1 MDCSAV
7 NSVDDLNFLLL
18 RADLKWLEPCCNIE
32 EHLEKGFLV
41 GHCLKLI
48 LDEVCQ
54 RSNDTFNLIKCSKIL
69 CRFSAILCEFSISLP
84 SHHFHQLVD
93 FCFYILDFP
102 FCDAIN
108 FQAISILQNL
118 LEIHRNF
125 CCCKGF
131 LFQNFFSIFLYF
143 KDVFNLTDQILC
155 SKRIFIPFCDFL
167 LNFGQRIVG
176 ESDNSKN
183 YSFTKQRAMLLNC
196 LLKLHPDLRQQIFS
210 DNFLIKIYKQM
221 RNEPPTVQICNLIVD
236 DICASLIT
244 SNKSE
249 EKERLKTRLDLHL
262 NWIKILFINEDIHS
276 MENKLLPKLL
286 RSPETRKW
294 FFDEFSMFIDFSRSS
309 AHSKRALC
317 VLLRLAI
324 VHLYEIQN
332 GQTMDWKELL
342 LRHVGEEQAD
352 KEMFDALMDKD
363 FEKFLVS
370 GAMDLKTP
378 AKRQAIFCQLGK
390 LISRIREHS
399 KSLLKLLQNNSEAD
413 IQLKIYKEFL
423 FWLCKLAFEFISNP
437 DWHKKLMESL
447 TLDSNIEI
455 NVKNVGDE
463 LSEFSLTNDENSEV
477 NEIDDDCD
485 EEENDEENSTPF
497 ATRISAL
504 TLISL
509 IFNPSISLESDPFST
524 FLDLKHWIGKEEK
537 QKLFYS
543 LDDQFEACQKIAL
556 NLLNHFETIGWFKQ
570 NFYSQISDE
579 EWLFLSVRPNMPR
592 HQQAIKYRLQ
602 FILPRMEFK
611 SQINFIETLL
621 TLSENSCSNVT
632 KANKGKENY
641 FLEAFLDP
649 PQLHALINALHV
661 SLPFVKFEILDN
673 DLLLI
678 KRIYSL
684 CLDVDKIISPV
695 VYSLSPEG
703 FMPSINDASLC
714 VKGVKLF
721 YYLQLGGYYNIYAQ
735 QLSRTC
741 FRAHKS
747 ISGIISYIFI
757 QYLTSPI
764 FSSRFSK
771 NDFNLFLSQIAF
783 YFWQKLTEC
792 RHRGAFEAAYNEF
805 TTVVCPRLWAL
816 CDEKYQIES
825 YDKTTFFP
833 YSPRQWLKQ
842 ILDALTGKDASQKLC
857 VTRRSAGLPHLIAS
871 LLENAPINEL
881 NDEHGLFHQ
890 TMRQLLACSERQNSE
905 LEIHCINV
913 LRLLFMH
920 SKFAELVLPHIECA
934 FRLTINGSS
943 SEIWQVRNAHTQLFA
958 ALIKRIFGTP
968 SVERRTLHI
977 ETRCKQTSNEFFKR

>member
-7 NSVDDLNFLLL
+7 NSVNDLNFLSL

-48 LDEVCQ
+48 LNEVCQ

-125 CCCKGF
+125 CCCK
-131 LFQNFFSIFLYF
+131 
-143 KDVFNLTDQILC
+143 DVVNPTKQILC
-155 SKRIFIPFCDFL
+155 SKRISIPFCDFL
-167 LNFGQRIVG
+167 LNFGHRVVG

-210 DNFLIKIYKQM
+210 DDFLIKIYKQM
-221 RNEPPTVQICNLIVD
+221 RNEPPTVQPR
-236 DICASLIT
+236 S
-244 SNKSE
+244 
-249 EKERLKTRLDLHL
+249 RQ
-262 NWIKILFINEDIHS
+262 S

-286 RSPETRKW
+286 RSPETRNW

-332 GQTMDWKELL
+332 GQTIDWKELSV
-342 LRHVGEEQAD
+342 RHVGEEQAD

-399 KSLLKLLQNNSEAD
+399 KSLLKLLQNNSEAN

-423 FWLCKLAFEFISNP
+423 FWLCKLAFEFISDP
-437 DWHKKLMESL
+437 DWHKKLVESL

-455 NVKNVGDE
+455 NVGDE
-463 LSEFSLTNDENSEV
+463 LSEFSLTNGIKDENTEE
-477 NEIDDDCD
+477 NEIDDDYEG

-509 IFNPSISLESDPFST
+509 IFNPSISFESDPFST
-524 FLDLKHWIGKEEK
+524 FLDLKHWIGKEEQ

-556 NLLNHFETIGWFKQ
+556 NLLNHFETIGWLQQ

-602 FILPRMEFK
+602 FILPRMELK

-632 KANKGKENY
+632 QTSKGKENY
-641 FLEAFLDP
+641 FLEGFLDP

-661 SLPFVKFEILDN
+661 SLPFVKFGILDN

-703 FMPSINDASLC
+703 FMPSMDDASLC
-714 VKGVKLF
+714 VKD
-721 YYLQLGGYYNIYAQ
+721 YNIYAQ

-771 NDFNLFLSQIAF
+771 NDFNFFLSQIAF

-792 RHRGAFEAAYNEF
+792 RHRGAFEAASNEF

-816 CDEKYQIES
+816 CDEESQIEG
-825 YDKTTFFP
+825 YDKTTLFP

-842 ILDALTGKDASQKLC
+842 ILDALTGKDDSQKLC

-871 LLENAPINEL
+871 LLENAPINDL

>member
-7 NSVDDLNFLLL
+7 NSVYDLNFLSL

-32 EHLEKGFLV
+32 EHREKGFLV

-48 LDEVCQ
+48 LNEVCQ

-84 SHHFHQLVD
+84 SHYFHQLVD

-125 CCCKGF
+125 CCCK
-131 LFQNFFSIFLYF
+131 
-143 KDVFNLTDQILC
+143 DVVNPTKQILC
-155 SKRIFIPFCDFL
+155 SKRISIPFCDFL
-167 LNFGQRIVG
+167 LNFGQRVVG
-176 ESDNSKN
+176 ESDDSKN

-210 DNFLIKIYKQM
+210 DDFVIKIYKQI

-262 NWIKILFINEDIHS
+262 NWIKILFINEDIHPRSRQS

-286 RSPETRKW
+286 RSPETRNW

-324 VHLYEIQN
+324 VHLYEIHN
-332 GQTMDWKELL
+332 GQTMDWKDLL

-363 FEKFLVS
+363 FETRLAAWSLLCSHPKGSQPVSQTEIELAKKFLVS

-399 KSLLKLLQNNSEAD
+399 KSLLKLLQNNSED
-413 IQLKIYKEFL
+413 NIQLKIYKKFL

-447 TLDSNIEI
+447 TFDSNIEI
-455 NVKNVGDE
+455 NIKNVGDE
-463 LSEFSLTNDENSEV
+463 LSEFCLTNGIKDENTEE
-477 NEIDDDCD
+477 NEIDADY

-497 ATRISAL
+497 STRISAL

-509 IFNPSISLESDPFST
+509 IFNPSIPLESDPFST

-537 QKLFYS
+537 QKLFFS

-556 NLLNHFETIGWFKQ
+556 NLLNNFETIGWLQQ

-602 FILPRMEFK
+602 FILPRMELK

-632 KANKGKENY
+632 KASKGKENY
-641 FLEAFLDP
+641 FLEGFLDS

-661 SLPFVKFEILDN
+661 SLPFVKFELLDN
-673 DLLLI
+673 DLLFI

-703 FMPSINDASLC
+703 FMPSMDVASLC
-714 VKGVKLF
+714 VKD
-721 YYLQLGGYYNIYAQ
+721 YNIYAQ

-764 FSSRFSK
+764 FSPRFSK
-771 NDFNLFLSQIAF
+771 NDFTLFLSQIAF

-792 RHRGAFEAAYNEF
+792 RHRGAFEAASNEF

-816 CDEKYQIES
+816 CAEEFQIES
-825 YDKTTFFP
+825 YDKITLFP
-833 YSPRQWLKQ
+833 YNPRQWLKQ
-842 ILDALTGKDASQKLC
+842 ILDALNGNDDSQKLC

-881 NDEHGLFHQ
+881 NDEQSLFHQ
-890 TMRQLLACSERQNSE
+890 T
-905 LEIHCINV
+905 
-913 LRLLFMH
+913 
-920 SKFAELVLPHIECA
+920 
-934 FRLTINGSS
+934 
-943 SEIWQVRNAHTQLFA
+943 
-958 ALIKRIFGTP
+958 
-968 SVERRTLHI
+968 
-977 ETRCKQTSNEFFKR
+977 

>member
-7 NSVDDLNFLLL
+7 NSVNDLNFLSL

-48 LDEVCQ
+48 LNEVCQ

-125 CCCKGF
+125 CCCK
-131 LFQNFFSIFLYF
+131 
-143 KDVFNLTDQILC
+143 DVVNPTKQILC
-155 SKRIFIPFCDFL
+155 SKRISIPFCDFL
-167 LNFGQRIVG
+167 LNFGHRVVG

-210 DNFLIKIYKQM
+210 DDFLIKIYKQM

-244 SNKSE
+244 PIKSE

-262 NWIKILFINEDIHS
+262 NWIKILFINEDIHPRSRQS

-286 RSPETRKW
+286 RSPETRNW

-363 FEKFLVS
+363 FELLGHCSVLIQRAPSQFLKQAKIELAKKFLVS

-399 KSLLKLLQNNSEAD
+399 KSLLKLLQNNSEAN

-423 FWLCKLAFEFISNP
+423 FWLCKLAFEFISDP
-437 DWHKKLMESL
+437 DWHKKLVESL

-455 NVKNVGDE
+455 NVGDE
-463 LSEFSLTNDENSEV
+463 LSEFSLTNGIKDENTEE
-477 NEIDDDCD
+477 NEIDDDYEG

-509 IFNPSISLESDPFST
+509 IFNPSISFESDPFST
-524 FLDLKHWIGKEEK
+524 FLDLKHWIGKEEQ

-556 NLLNHFETIGWFKQ
+556 NLLNHFETIGWLQTKFLFT
-570 NFYSQISDE
+570 NF
-579 EWLFLSVRPNMPR
+579 
-592 HQQAIKYRLQ
+592 
-602 FILPRMEFK
+602 
-611 SQINFIETLL
+611 
-621 TLSENSCSNVT
+621 
-632 KANKGKENY
+632 
-641 FLEAFLDP
+641 
-649 PQLHALINALHV
+649 
-661 SLPFVKFEILDN
+661 
-673 DLLLI
+673 
-678 KRIYSL
+678 
-684 CLDVDKIISPV
+684 
-695 VYSLSPEG
+695 
-703 FMPSINDASLC
+703 
-714 VKGVKLF
+714 
-721 YYLQLGGYYNIYAQ
+721 
-735 QLSRTC
+735 
-741 FRAHKS
+741 
-747 ISGIISYIFI
+747 
-757 QYLTSPI
+757 
-764 FSSRFSK
+764 
-771 NDFNLFLSQIAF
+771 
-783 YFWQKLTEC
+783 
-792 RHRGAFEAAYNEF
+792 
-805 TTVVCPRLWAL
+805 
-816 CDEKYQIES
+816 
-825 YDKTTFFP
+825 
-833 YSPRQWLKQ
+833 
-842 ILDALTGKDASQKLC
+842 
-857 VTRRSAGLPHLIAS
+857 
-871 LLENAPINEL
+871 
-881 NDEHGLFHQ
+881 
-890 TMRQLLACSERQNSE
+890 
-905 LEIHCINV
+905 
-913 LRLLFMH
+913 
-920 SKFAELVLPHIECA
+920 
-934 FRLTINGSS
+934 
-943 SEIWQVRNAHTQLFA
+943 
-958 ALIKRIFGTP
+958 
-968 SVERRTLHI
+968 
-977 ETRCKQTSNEFFKR
+977 

>member
-7 NSVDDLNFLLL
+7 NSVNDLNFLSL

-48 LDEVCQ
+48 LNEVCQ

-125 CCCKGF
+125 CCCK
-131 LFQNFFSIFLYF
+131 
-143 KDVFNLTDQILC
+143 DVVNPTKQILC
-155 SKRIFIPFCDFL
+155 SKRISIPFCDFL
-167 LNFGQRIVG
+167 LNFGHRVVG

-210 DNFLIKIYKQM
+210 DDFLIKIYKQM

-244 SNKSE
+244 PIKSE
-249 EKERLKTRLDLHL
+249 EKERLKARLDLHL

-286 RSPETRKW
+286 RSPETRNW

-332 GQTMDWKELL
+332 GQTIDWKELSV
-342 LRHVGEEQAD
+342 RHVGEEQAD

-363 FEKFLVS
+363 FETRLAAWSLLCSHPKGSQPKFLVS

-399 KSLLKLLQNNSEAD
+399 KSLLKLLQNNSEAN

-423 FWLCKLAFEFISNP
+423 FWLCKLAFEFISDP
-437 DWHKKLMESL
+437 DWHKKLVESL

-455 NVKNVGDE
+455 NVGDE
-463 LSEFSLTNDENSEV
+463 LSEFSLTNGIKDENTEE
-477 NEIDDDCD
+477 NEIDDDYEG

-509 IFNPSISLESDPFST
+509 IFNPSISFESDPFST
-524 FLDLKHWIGKEEK
+524 FLDLKHWIGKEEQ

-556 NLLNHFETIGWFKQ
+556 NLLNHFETIGWLQQ

-602 FILPRMEFK
+602 FILPRMELK

-632 KANKGKENY
+632 QTSKGKENY
-641 FLEAFLDP
+641 FLEGFLDP

-661 SLPFVKFEILDN
+661 SLPFVKFGILDN

-703 FMPSINDASLC
+703 FMPSMDDASLC
-714 VKGVKLF
+714 VKD
-721 YYLQLGGYYNIYAQ
+721 YNIYAQ

-771 NDFNLFLSQIAF
+771 NDFNFFLSQIAF

-792 RHRGAFEAAYNEF
+792 RHRGAFEAASNEF

-816 CDEKYQIES
+816 CDEESQIEG
-825 YDKTTFFP
+825 YDKTTLFP

-842 ILDALTGKDASQKLC
+842 ILDALTGKDDSQKLC

-871 LLENAPINEL
+871 LLENAPINDL